1 MSEETTTI
9 PHSSL
14 LTPHSTIEVGVLTR
28 GKPTLGMTLLSMIT
42 QETPAVRIHI
52 VDTGETAV
60 VRRDDVGAALRLA
73 FDRGVQCSYERT
85 RQAKRNFSAGRLTLL
100 QNLTGPHIVL
110 MDDDIVMPGLA
121 FQRIRNYIATHP
133 TYGYYAPYCLNIA
146 TPKAAFEE
154 LGENHYSPG
163 GIIYQDARVRAAL
176 LDYYSNSLDV
186 LDAGGGGVKTWDIA
200 FLSALFPAMGRSA
213 VVDHNHVVYHMD
225 YQERP
230 NWNLVQDSLIHA
242 SIRRAQEL
250 AAKYED

>member
-1 MSEETTTI
+1 MSEEIIATQTSNLK
-9 PHSSL
+9 PQHS
-14 LTPHSTIEVGVLTR
+14 IEVGVLTR
-28 GKPTLGMTLLSMIT
+28 GKPTLGMALLSMIT
-42 QETPAVRIHI
+42 QETPGVRIHI

-85 RQAKRNFSAGRLTLL
+85 HQAKRNFSAGRLTLL

-121 FQRIRNYIATHP
+121 FQRIRNYIAAHP

-163 GIIYQDARVRAAL
+163 GVIYQDAPVRAAL
-176 LDYYSNSLDV
+176 LDYYSHSLDV
-186 LDAGGGGVKTWDIA
+186 LDAGGGAKTWDIA

-213 VVDHNHVVYHMD
+213 VVDRNHIVYHMD

-230 NWNLVQDSLIHA
+230 NWNLVQDNLIHA
-242 SIRRAQEL
+242 SMRRAQEL